1 MYIRMYV
8 WYIGTIF
15 SSLLTVFIIN
25 DKYDDDGVNV
35 VVVVVLVDISATA
48 GVGAAA
54 VGAETTVG
62 LTHAA
67 AHGVKCRYY

>member
-1 MYIRMYV
+1 MLLL
-8 WYIGTIF
+8 IF
-15 SSLLTVFIIN
+15 RQRR
-25 DKYDDDGVNV
+25 
-35 VVVVVLVDISATA
+35 VLGA
-48 GVGAAA
+48 AAA